1 MEINMEKI
9 NSTMEALRKNNM
21 QAYYV
26 ENSAKA
32 KELVQSLMEKGST
45 VTHGGSMTLKQ
56 TGINE
61 LLKSGD
67 YNYLDRSAEGLT
79 REQVEEIYRKS
90 FFADTYLTSA
100 NAVTEKGE
108 LYNVDGNSNRV
119 AAILYGPKSVI
130 VVVGVNKI
138 VPDIRAA
145 VERVKKVAAPKNT
158 VRLSCKTP
166 CAATGEC
173 ISLKQPDSV
182 ACDGCKSEGRVCCNY
197 VVSAQQRKKDRIKVI
212 IVGEELGY

>member
-119 AAILYGPKSVI
+119 SSILYGPKSVI

>member
-108 LYNVDGNSNRV
+108 LYNVDGNSIRV

>member
-1 MEINMEKI
+1 MEKI

-197 VVSAQQRKKDRIKVI
+197 VVSAQQRKKDRIKLI